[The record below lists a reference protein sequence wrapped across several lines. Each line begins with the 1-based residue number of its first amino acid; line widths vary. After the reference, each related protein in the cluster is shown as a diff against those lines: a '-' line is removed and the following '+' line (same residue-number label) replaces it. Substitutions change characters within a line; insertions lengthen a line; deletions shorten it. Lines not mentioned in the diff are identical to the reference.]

1 MLFTNSFSVATFNSC
16 CILESPGKLVFI
28 LFINICSWVPS
39 QTIQNIWKVGL
50 SIATYEAL
58 LVAQL
63 VKNLPAMQET
73 LAWFL
78 GQADP
83 WIRNRLLTLVFLGFP
98 GDSDGKESVC
108 NMGDHWLDPW
118 VGKIPWRIASQPS
131 PVFLPGEFYGQ
142 RSLVGYSPWGHKE
155 LNTTEWLNT
164 QHTCWALGGFPG
176 GVSDKEP
183 AYQCRKHRDMG

>member
-73 LAWFL
+73 LVWFL

-98 GDSDGKESVC
+98 GDSDGKEYAYKSG
-108 NMGDHWLDPW
+108 NLGS
-118 VGKIPWRIASQPS
+118 IPGLGRS
-131 PVFLPGEFYGQ
+131 PGGGHGNPLQYSCLENPHGQ
-142 RSLVGYSPWGHKE
+142 RSLVGYSP
-155 LNTTEWLNT
+155 
-164 QHTCWALGGFPG
+164 
-176 GVSDKEP
+176 
-183 AYQCRKHRDMG
+183 